1 MAVQE
6 IDLGSV
12 VGPQGPQGP
21 QGLQG
26 PTGAT
31 GPQGPKGDKGE
42 RGEQGPQGIPGE
54 MAEAPSIGSNGNWFI
69 GEHDTG
75 VLADVNR
82 ALSAKIVE
90 STEISEPGFIMDG
103 KTASE
108 KFEELNSNLPTNNR
122 GNTNC
127 LYKVGYSCFL
137 HTGGTSA
144 SSVVSTLP
152 ANYRPSRAVTVSGWC
167 RNISNGRYFPCMGL
181 INTNGTWSYLTA
193 LTSLNTDESPY
204 FIYNASDGTNRLA
217 NFSVWI
223 HGAWA
228 TNTNGV

>member
-69 GEHDTG
+69 GKHDTG

-108 KFEELNSNLPTNNR
+108 KFEELNSNLAGAIIIKIYDVDNVSIP
-122 GNTNC
+122 GDSS
-127 LYKVGYSCFL
+127 KVVNVKVPIIEGYSRIL
-137 HTGGTSA
+137 W
-144 SSVVSTLP
+144 V
-152 ANYRPSRAVTVSGWC
+152 
-167 RNISNGRYFPCMGL
+167 GR
-181 INTNGTWSYLTA
+181 IN
-193 LTSLNTDESPY
+193 
-204 FIYNASDGTNRLA
+204 NATSDGNGSSYCTIYSTNLSSGDDYV
-217 NFSVWI
+217 SV
-223 HGAWA
+223 
-228 TNTNGV
+228 GVRNHASVSAKVRAELRMMYVRNYCL

>member
-12 VGPQGPQGP
+12 VGPQGAQGP
-21 QGLQG
+21 QGPQG

-108 KFEELNSNLPTNNR
+108 KFAELNDNTTNLLLIKSKSTRINVAAGQSTYSYIILDDVPGYTPVISTVWSSHITTKTSDAHITDDR
-122 GNTNC
+122 VTFCFAATAPNTPET
-127 LYKVGYSCFL
+127 F
-137 HTGGTSA
+137 TA
-144 SSVVSTLP
+144 E
-152 ANYRPSRAVTVSGWC
+152 TV
-167 RNISNGRYFPCMGL
+167 YVK
-181 INTNGTWSYLTA
+181 TTA
-193 LTSLNTDESPY
+193 M
-204 FIYNASDGTNRLA
+204 
-217 NFSVWI
+217 
-223 HGAWA
+223 
-228 TNTNGV
+228 

>member
-12 VGPQGPQGP
+12 VGPQGAQGP
-21 QGLQG
+21 QGPQG

-108 KFEELNSNLPTNNR
+108 KFEELNSKMLPVPITLIPESLNLPSGVSYR
-122 GNTNC
+122 CWSYPG
-127 LYKVGYSCFL
+127 LGLAFL
-137 HTGGTSA
+137 RIY
-144 SSVVSTLP
+144 L
-152 ANYRPSRAVTVSGWC
+152 PSRASKVYEQGEEYTLYTIPSGDGYPAF
-167 RNISNGRYFPCMGL
+167 S
-181 INTNGTWSYLTA
+181 SA
-193 LTSLNTDESPY
+193 LYTHGGVNNKVD
-204 FIYNASDGTNRLA
+204 ARVSDGKITITPRLGDVAA
-217 NFSVWI
+217 NNLITIGGFWFT
-223 HGAWA
+223 G
-228 TNTNGV
+228 

>member
-108 KFEELNSNLPTNNR
+108 KFEELNSKISDQTILWQGAGYFMNETQVVNLSKN
-122 GNTNC
+122 
-127 LYKVGYSCFL
+127 
-137 HTGGTSA
+137 
-144 SSVVSTLP
+144 VSDQKNGIMLVWSKYNDEP
-152 ANYRPSRAVTVSGWC
+152 KNYGWC
-167 RNISNGRYFPCMGL
+167 VNVIPKTLIALFPGTGHDVVVGETGSQL
-181 INTNGTWSYLTA
+181 IASKYL
-193 LTSLNTDESPY
+193 Y
-204 FIYNASDGTNRLA
+204 ISDGKITGND
-217 NFSVWI
+217 NNNV
-223 HGAWA
+223 GATRNWVLRYVI
-228 TNTNGV
+228 GF

>member
-108 KFEELNSNLPTNNR
+108 KFEELNSNNIIESGSNANGNWRKYGDGTVEQWGTFQADYMCSSAAGNGFISGEIPLTFPVEFPTDFTLIVSLVR
-122 GNTNC
+122 TSAEISFPIIEAGSSKTGASVYVGC
-127 LYKVGYSCFL
+127 LYKQGTPHSGYFNWN
-137 HTGGTSA
+137 A
-144 SSVVSTLP
+144 KSS
-152 ANYRPSRAVTVSGWC
+152 
-167 RNISNGRYFPCMGL
+167 
-181 INTNGTWSYLTA
+181 
-193 LTSLNTDESPY
+193 
-204 FIYNASDGTNRLA
+204 
-217 NFSVWI
+217 
-223 HGAWA
+223 
-228 TNTNGV
+228 

>member
-108 KFEELNSNLPTNNR
+108 KFEELNSKMSSL
-122 GNTNC
+122 
-127 LYKVGYSCFL
+127 CFVENY
-137 HTGGTSA
+137 TS
-144 SSVVSTLP
+144 P
-152 ANYRPSRAVTVSGWC
+152 DVTVPENGYNDVYVPVPVIDGYNRAIWHE
-167 RNISNGRYFPCMGL
+167 NISNSPNGGVNESRCSIYRTEMPTGEDNMRVHIRNDANSNAKVRVTIRMLYLRTDCLGRP
-181 INTNGTWSYLTA
+181 
-193 LTSLNTDESPY
+193 
-204 FIYNASDGTNRLA
+204 
-217 NFSVWI
+217 
-223 HGAWA
+223 
-228 TNTNGV
+228 